1 MQRVVLLCTVL
12 CVALP
17 STVLRAAI
25 PPLTAIPRT
34 HVSLGITTAELTIIQ
49 PSSSGALG
57 STASAA
63 AVECASALL
72 DDPASTSVGE
82 NGAAPGAFV
91 SSLDDPEAFGPDEAA
106 YLCAPEAS
114 PLDDPDAF
122 GPDEAA
128 YFCALE
134 VSMDDAPNVA
144 PTVSMAPTAGDVV
157 QDRLLIENSTY
168 HLPWRV
174 SNLTKLN
181 RAKWMEHNGCEPDV
195 NLG

>member
-34 HVSLGITTAELTIIQ
+34 HVSLGTTTAELTIIQ

-72 DDPASTSVGE
+72 DDPASSSVGE
-82 NGAAPGAFV
+82 DGTAPRTFV
-91 SSLDDPEAFGPDEAA
+91 SPLDDPEAFGLDEDV
-106 YLCAPEAS
+106 YLRDLEAS
-114 PLDDPDAF
+114 
-122 GPDEAA
+122 
-128 YFCALE
+128 LE
-134 VSMDDAPNVA
+134 DAPNELEPQVIT
-144 PTVSMAPTAGDVV
+144 PKRET
-157 QDRLLIENSTY
+157 RTY
-168 HLPWRV
+168 
-174 SNLTKLN
+174 
-181 RAKWMEHNGCEPDV
+181 
-195 NLG
+195 